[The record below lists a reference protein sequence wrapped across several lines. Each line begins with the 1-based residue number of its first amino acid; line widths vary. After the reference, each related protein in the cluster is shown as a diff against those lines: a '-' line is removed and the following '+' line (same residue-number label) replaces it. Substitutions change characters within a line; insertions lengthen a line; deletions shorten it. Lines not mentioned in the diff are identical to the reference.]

1 MNTLMSLELLALAEG
16 REWTRKHLEQ
26 LAQNEL
32 NGWAMRCP
40 QSGELLLSRKKQRLK
55 LMTSAGVIILKTTRG
70 YSKAQSRWINPTRER
85 WGLKARQRVS
95 PELQSKLAFT
105 ATVTGSYE
113 KAAATAARWGT
124 KVSDDTVH
132 AVVQQ
137 LGASAQDLTLPPIA
151 PPKPEPEFS
160 MVIMMDGWMVR
171 RRGRHWGAGR
181 RKKNAQRVEWKEVKS
196 AVIYRLEQS
205 VKKASGRGLLLEK
218 YIVVS
223 PPETSPV
230 DFGAAVQAEAL
241 RRGLG
246 RARKVYVVIDGAIW
260 LWHLAQ
266 DRFSNAIHVLDFH
279 HASEHLWAVAH
290 TLHGK
295 ENPEARAWVEPLLHK
310 LRHGQEEQVL
320 QSLGAL
326 LEKNSGLKPKT
337 QAAVRTE
344 VEYFQTHRDH
354 IHYRKMARQGAPIG
368 SGPAESLCSQ
378 LQDRFK
384 RTGQFWKAP
393 GLRHLLA
400 VYSLLR
406 NEDLDVLWN

>member
-1 MNTLMSLELLALAEG
+1 MNMLMSLELLALSEG
-16 REWTRKHLEQ
+16 QEWTRQRLEK
-26 LAQNEL
+26 LAQDKL

-40 QSGELLLSRKKQRLK
+40 QSGQLLLYRKKQRLK
-55 LMTSAGVIILKTTRG
+55 LTTTAGVITLQTTRG
-70 YSKAQSRWINPTRER
+70 YSQAQGRWINPTRER
-85 WGLKARQRVS
+85 WGLKPRQRVS

-105 ATVTGSYE
+105 ATVTGSFE

-124 KVSDDTVH
+124 RISDDTVH

-137 LGASAQDLTLPPIA
+137 LGAAAEGLTLPPLVPA
-151 PPKPEPEFS
+151 KHEPEFS

-171 RRGRHWGAGR
+171 RRGPHWGAGR

-196 AVIYRLEQS
+196 AVIFRLEQS

-218 YIVVS
+218 YIVAS
-223 PPETSPV
+223 PPETLPV

-246 RARKVYVVIDGAIW
+246 RARKVYVVIDGAVW
-260 LWHLAQ
+260 LWHVAQ
-266 DRFSNAIHVLDFH
+266 DRFSKAIHVLDFH
-279 HASEHLWAVAH
+279 HASEHLWAIAH
-290 TLHGK
+290 TVHGP
-295 ENPEARAWVEPLLHK
+295 ESPEARAWVEPLLHK
-310 LRHGQEEQVL
+310 LRHGQEGQVL
-320 QSLGAL
+320 QSLAAL
-326 LEKNSGLKPKT
+326 LEKNSGFKRKT
-337 QAAVRTE
+337 HAAVRTE

-354 IHYRKMARQGAPIG
+354 IHYRKIARQGAPIG

-400 VYSLLR
+400 VNSLLR

>member
-1 MNTLMSLELLALAEG
+1 MNTLMNLELQALNEG
-16 REWTRKHLEQ
+16 REWTRKRLEK
-26 LAQNEL
+26 LAQDEL
-32 NGWAMRCP
+32 NGWAMNCP
-40 QSGELLLSRKKQRLK
+40 QSGQLLRYRKRQRLK
-55 LMTSAGVIILKTTRG
+55 LITTAGVIVLKTIRG
-70 YSKAQSRWINPTRER
+70 YSQAQGRWINPTRQR
-85 WGLKARQRVS
+85 WGLKPRQRVS
-95 PELQSKLAFT
+95 PELQSKLAFN
-105 ATVTGSYE
+105 ATVTGAYE
-113 KAAATAARWGT
+113 KAAATATRWGT
-124 KVSDDTVH
+124 PVSDDTVH

-137 LGASAQDLTLPPIA
+137 LGAQAAGLTLAPIA
-151 PPKPEPEFS
+151 PSKTEPEFS

-171 RRGRHWGAGR
+171 RRGPHWGAGR
-181 RKKNAQRVEWKEVKS
+181 RKKNAQRIEWKEVKS

-205 VKKASGRGLLLEK
+205 VKKASGRGLLLQK

-230 DFGAAVQAEAL
+230 DFGAAVQTEAL

-246 RARKVYVVIDGAIW
+246 RARKVYVVIDGAVW
-260 LWHLAQ
+260 LWNVAQ

-295 ENPEARAWVEPLLHK
+295 ESPEARAWVQPLLHK

-320 QSLGAL
+320 QSLAAL
-326 LEKNSGLKPKT
+326 LEKNSGLKRKT
-337 QAAVRTE
+337 QAAVSTE

-354 IHYRKMARQGAPIG
+354 IHYGKMTRQGAPIG

-384 RTGQFWKAP
+384 RTGQFWRAP
-393 GLRHLLA
+393 GLQHLLA
-400 VYSLLR
+400 VNSLLR
-406 NEDLDVLWN
+406 NDDLDALWN

>member
-1 MNTLMSLELLALAEG
+1 MNTLMNLEVQVLNEG
-16 REWTRKHLEQ
+16 REWTRKRLEK
-26 LAQNEL
+26 LAQDEI
-32 NGWAMRCP
+32 NGWAMNCP
-40 QSGELLLSRKKQRLK
+40 QSGELLLYRKKQRLT
-55 LMTSAGVIILKTTRG
+55 LITTAGVIILRTIRG
-70 YSKAQSRWINPTRER
+70 YSQAQGGWINPARQR
-85 WGLKARQRVS
+85 WGLKPRQRVS
-95 PELQSKLAFT
+95 PELQSKLGFN

-113 KAAATAARWGT
+113 KAAAAATRWGT
-124 KVSDDTVH
+124 PVSDDTVH

-137 LGASAQDLTLPPIA
+137 LGAAAQGLTLPPIL

-160 MVIMMDGWMVR
+160 VVIMMDGWMVR
-171 RRGRHWGAGR
+171 QRGPHWGAGR
-181 RKKNAQRVEWKEVKS
+181 RKKNARRVEWKEVKS

-218 YIVVS
+218 YIVAS
-223 PPETSPV
+223 PPETSPL

-246 RARKVYVVIDGAIW
+246 RARKVYVVIDGAVW
-260 LWHLAQ
+260 LWNLAE

-295 ENPEARAWVEPLLHK
+295 ESPEARAWVEPLLHK
-310 LRHGQEEQVL
+310 LRHGQEEHVL
-320 QSLGAL
+320 QSLAAL
-326 LEKNSGLKPKT
+326 LEKNSGLKRKT
-337 QAAVRTE
+337 RAAVRTE

-354 IHYRKMARQGAPIG
+354 IHYRKIARQRAPIG

-384 RTGQFWKAP
+384 RTGQFWKP
-393 GLRHLLA
+393 LGLRHLLA
-400 VYSLLR
+400 VNSLLR
-406 NEDLDVLWN
+406 NEDFDVLWN

>member
-1 MNTLMSLELLALAEG
+1 MRLELQALDQG
-16 REWTRKHLEQ
+16 REWTRQRLER
-26 LAQNEL
+26 LAQDEL
-32 NGWAMRCP
+32 NGWAMKCP
-40 QSGELLLSRKKQRLK
+40 QSGQLLLYRKSQRLK
-55 LMTSAGVIILKTTRG
+55 LTTTAGVIILKTTRG
-70 YSKAQSRWINPTRER
+70 YSKAQGRWINPTRQR
-85 WGLKARQRVS
+85 WGLKPRQRVS
-95 PELQSKLAFT
+95 PELQSKLAYT

-113 KAAATAARWGT
+113 KAAATATRWGT
-124 KVSDDTVH
+124 QVSDDSVH

-137 LGASAQDLTLPPIA
+137 LGAAAQGLILPAIP

-171 RRGRHWGAGR
+171 RRGPHWGAGR

-205 VKKASGRGLLLEK
+205 VKKASGRGLLLQK
-218 YIVVS
+218 YIVAC

-230 DFGAAVQAEAL
+230 DFGAAVQTEAR

-246 RARKVYVVIDGAIW
+246 RAKKVYVVIDGAVW
-260 LWHLAQ
+260 LWHVAQ
-266 DRFSNAIHVLDFH
+266 DRFSSAIHVLDFH

-290 TLHGK
+290 TLHGQ
-295 ENPEARAWVEPLLHK
+295 ESPEARTWVEPLLHK
-310 LRHGQEEQVL
+310 LRHGQEEQVVHTL
-320 QSLGAL
+320 AAL
-326 LEKNSGLKPKT
+326 LEKNSGLKRNT

-354 IHYRKMARQGAPIG
+354 LSYGKLARQGAPIG

-384 RTGQFWKAP
+384 RTGQFWKAS
-393 GLRHLLA
+393 GLRHLLT
-400 VYSLLR
+400 VNSLLR

>member
-1 MNTLMSLELLALAEG
+1 MNTLLSLELLVLGEG
-16 REWTRKHLEQ
+16 REWTRQRLEK
-26 LAQNEL
+26 LAQDEL

-40 QSGELLLSRKKQRLK
+40 RSGEFLLYRKKQRLK
-55 LMTSAGVIILKTTRG
+55 LTTTSGVIMLQTTRG
-70 YSKAQSRWINPTRER
+70 YSKAQERWINPTRER
-85 WGLKARQRVS
+85 WGLQPRQRVS

-113 KAAATAARWGT
+113 KAAATATRWGT
-124 KVSDDTVH
+124 KISDDTVH
-132 AVVQQ
+132 TVVQQ
-137 LGASAQDLTLPPIA
+137 LGTKAAGLTLPPIV

-160 MVIMMDGWMVR
+160 TVIMMDGWMVR
-171 RRGRHWGAGR
+171 RRGPHWGAGR

-205 VKKASGRGLLLEK
+205 VQNASGRGLLLEK
-218 YIVVS
+218 YIVTS

-246 RARKVYVVIDGAIW
+246 RAKKVYVVIDGAVW
-260 LWHLAQ
+260 LWHVAQ
-266 DRFSNAIHVLDFH
+266 DRFSNAMHVLDFH

-290 TLHGK
+290 TLHGS
-295 ENPEARAWVEPLLHK
+295 EGPAARAWVEPLLHK

-320 QSLGAL
+320 QNLAAL
-326 LEKNSGLKPKT
+326 LEKNSGLKRKT
-337 QAAVRTE
+337 RKAVRTE
-344 VEYFQTHRDH
+344 VEYFRTHREH
-354 IHYRKMARQGAPIG
+354 IRYRKIARQGAPIG

-384 RTGQFWKAP
+384 RTGQFWKAL

-400 VYSLLR
+400 VNSLIR
-406 NEDLDVLWN
+406 NEDLGVLWN

>member
-1 MNTLMSLELLALAEG
+1 MNPLMTLELQALNEG
-16 REWTRKHLEQ
+16 REWTRKRLEK
-26 LAQNEL
+26 LAQDEI
-32 NGWAMRCP
+32 NGWAMNCP
-40 QSGELLLSRKKQRLK
+40 QSGELLLYRKKQRLK
-55 LMTSAGVIILKTTRG
+55 LTTTVGVIILKTTRG
-70 YSKAQSRWINPTRER
+70 YSKAQGRWINPTRER
-85 WGLKARQRVS
+85 WGLKPRQRVS

-105 ATVTGSYE
+105 ATLTGSYE
-113 KAAATAARWGT
+113 KAAATATRWGT
-124 KVSDDTVH
+124 QISDDTVH

-137 LGASAQDLTLPPIA
+137 LGATAEGLSLPPIA

-171 RRGRHWGAGR
+171 RRGPHWGAGR
-181 RKKNAQRVEWKEVKS
+181 RKKKAQRVEWKEVKS

-205 VKKASGRGLLLEK
+205 VKKVSGRGLLLHK
-218 YIVVS
+218 YIVAS
-223 PPETSPV
+223 PPETPPV

-246 RARKVYVVIDGAIW
+246 RAKKVYVVIDGAVW
-260 LWHLAQ
+260 LWNVAQ
-266 DRFSNAIHVLDFH
+266 DRFSNAIHLLDFH

-290 TLHGK
+290 TLYGQ
-295 ENPEARAWVEPLLHK
+295 ESPEARAWVEPLLHK

-320 QSLGAL
+320 QSLAAL
-326 LEKNSGLKPKT
+326 LEKNSGLKRNT
-337 QAAVRTE
+337 QAAVRPE
-344 VEYFQTHRDH
+344 VEYFQTHREH

-384 RTGQFWKAP
+384 RTGQFWKP
-393 GLRHLLA
+393 LGLRHLLA
-400 VYSLLR
+400 VNSLLR